1 VASAE
6 ETIRNLLHRYC
17 EAMDAGDF
25 ETVADL
31 FSDAVMLG
39 PDGVEVATSREA
51 VLRLYRDGT
60 RLYDGSPRTRHIH
73 ANPIIDVDE
82 SSAAATCRSVYIVFQ
97 QTDELALQP
106 IISGRYHDRFR
117 RIVGNPHASDDWRFV
132 ERRFFIDLT
141 GDLSHHL
148 RYDPRSS

>member
-1 VASAE
+1 MASAE

-25 ETVADL
+25 ETLADL

-51 VLRLYRDGT
+51 VLRLYTDGT
-60 RLYDGSPRTRHIH
+60 RLYDGSPRTRHIT

-82 SSAAATCRSVYIVFQ
+82 PSGSATCRSVYIVFQ

-117 RIVGNPHASDDWRFV
+117 RIVNNPRASDEWAFV

-141 GDLSHHL
+141 GDVSHHL
-148 RYDPRSS
+148 RYDPRS